1 MNAMNPS
8 DSILSAQEAEKVI
21 AFAKEQAGKM
31 FHKLPLLGP
40 VTWLMLQQPH
50 TRHTLLSELEWRVIP
65 ALMRDQAKLYMR
77 DGLPIAYVSW
87 ANFSNQVAQR
97 YRTPP
102 HQLSYT
108 DWDCGDEVWLVDI
121 VTPFGGLQQVMEDVR
136 RNVHPGKAVHQ
147 LAPVPSDLSKVLTW
161 PAV

>member
-1 MNAMNPS
+1 MKPS
-8 DSILSAQEAEKVI
+8 DPILSAEEAEKVI

-87 ANFSNQVAQR
+87 AKLSSQVAQR
-97 YRTPP
+97 FRTPP

-108 DWDCGDEVWLVDI
+108 DWDSGEEIWLVDI
-121 VTPFGGLQQVMEDVR
+121 VTPFGGLQQVMDDVR

-147 LAPVPSDLSKVLTW
+147 LAPVPTDLSRMLTW
-161 PAV
+161 PAQ